1 MAAAAAAQL
10 GRERERKRL
19 TEYRVCLFLSERPHR
34 PYRRRGAS
42 RVARRAM
49 IIDYETTRNRK
60 AN

>member
-1 MAAAAAAQL
+1 MAAGAAQL
-10 GRERERKRL
+10 DKERERKRL